1 MGQYSEVERERLL
14 QLRAAVYQRDGA
26 KVVVVLGGEV
36 PVEVL
41 QLVGDG
47 LGTAIEQKVP
57 GAVALADQCLLVL
70 RERGW
75 AGDDEL
81 AGELEVSLGRT
92 LPTRGLYALPVD
104 LEEVSALLESGTG
117 ERSDP
122 GRADQLLIAIDGRG
136 AFRRFKDTIARWP
149 DELERWYRFS
159 DERCRGRARE
169 WLAASGYRAAPSTQG
184 PNP

>member
-1 MGQYSEVERERLL
+1 
-14 QLRAAVYQRDGA
+14 
-26 KVVVVLGGEV
+26 
-36 PVEVL
+36 
-41 QLVGDG
+41 
-47 LGTAIEQKVP
+47 
-57 GAVALADQCLLVL
+57 VL